1 MTWVDLGII
10 AILALS
16 AFGGFRRG
24 FVFEVAIIVGS
35 IVAFAVAR
43 QEYPDVRNVLAQVA
57 ASSTWLTVIAYLLVF
72 LIVWGAIIVVARWIR
87 RLVRTFGLGP
97 LDRIGG
103 TAIGVLQ
110 GLLLVELLLYLGER
124 VPATNIRQAV
134 EAAALTPTLLQLV
147 PVLHGWFP
155 RINA

>member
-1 MTWVDLGII
+1 MTWVDLAVV
-10 AILALS
+10 AILALT

-24 FVFEVAIIVGS
+24 FIFEVAVILGS

-43 QEYPDVRNVLAQVA
+43 QEYPDVRSVIAQVA
-57 ASSTWLTVIAYLLVF
+57 PHSTWATVIAYLVVF
-72 LIVWGAIIVVARWIR
+72 LIVWGAIMVVARWVR

-97 LDRIGG
+97 LDRLGG

-124 VPATNIRQAV
+124 VPATDIRRAVTQAT
-134 EAAALTPTLLQLV
+134 LTPTLLQLI
-147 PVLHGWFP
+147 PMLHGWFP
-155 RINA
+155 HVGA